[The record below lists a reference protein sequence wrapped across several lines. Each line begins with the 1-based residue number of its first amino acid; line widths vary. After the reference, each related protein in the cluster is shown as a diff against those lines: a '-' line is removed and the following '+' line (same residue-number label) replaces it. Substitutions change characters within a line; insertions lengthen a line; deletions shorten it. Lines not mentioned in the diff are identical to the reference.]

1 MNASTNSSE
10 IEEKTLIIKETDP
23 FSTDAYLKS
32 LNEKEYKAYL
42 IARSHLGTS
51 FQLEKSNGYL
61 EWRKEQKS

>member
-1 MNASTNSSE
+1 MNNSKNSNE
-10 IEEKTLIIKETDP
+10 NGDNVTSVREPDP
-23 FSTDAYLKS
+23 FSTDAYLQS